1 MEARPL
7 AQQLRHRPRIGELVG
22 GRTRPMI
29 GRDIADAVAGGL
41 DGMHLDLGKRRR
53 ECRRVSSSLIQL
65 NWMFWRVVKWP

>member
-7 AQQLRHRPRIGELVG
+7 AQHLGHRARIGDLVG
-22 GRTRPMI
+22 GGAGPMI
-29 GRDIADAVAGGL
+29 GGDIADAVAGGL